1 MEKPAV
7 SVSLVNWNGG
17 TDIIRC
23 LESVYAQTYP
33 NIREVVIVDN
43 GSTDG
48 SVALIEEK
56 FPNVRILKNDSNLG
70 FCKAHNQAIRMTQG
84 EFVLLLNFDILLEPD
99 FLSYMVSAMTSEDR
113 IGMVS
118 GKLYRIVNGAK
129 TKKLDSTG
137 IIMRQYF
144 PAPRGDGEEDT
155 GQYDVDACRYILG
168 PCGAAPLY
176 RRAMLE
182 DTKCQGE
189 YFDEEFVNYVEDV
202 DLAWRAKLLGWIAVY
217 EPSAVACHERGA
229 TRKTNQREQSNYFL
243 KGFRNRYLSMYK
255 NITKEQWRK
264 NRFKIINR
272 ELLFLFG
279 PSCNTNTVSIRF
291 KALREAQRLKNL
303 LRNKRKYIQSR
314 IKISPREL
322 ESFSAYEQ
330 FNIFQFLWARLKNK
344 AFHFIHKTCYFIH
357 KVKIVP
363 MQILIWVY
371 RRLKKRFFP
380 L

>member
-1 MEKPAV
+1 MKTSKV
-7 SVSLVNWNGG
+7 SVNIVNWNGG

-23 LESVYAQTYP
+23 LESLYAQTYP

-43 GSTDG
+43 GSTDD
-48 SVALIEEK
+48 SVEVIEKK
-56 FPNVRILKNDSNLG
+56 FPKARILKNDSNWG
-70 FCKAHNQAIRMTQG
+70 FCKAHNQAIRMTEG

-118 GKLYRIVNGAK
+118 GKLYRSVNGIK
-129 TKKLDSTG
+129 TEKLDSTG
-137 IIMRQYF
+137 IMMHQYF
-144 PAPRGDGEEDT
+144 PAPRGEGEEDT
-155 GQYDVDACRYILG
+155 GQYDIDGCRYILG

-182 DTKCQGE
+182 DIKYQGE

-202 DLAWRAKLLGWIAVY
+202 DLAWRAQLLGWRAIY
-217 EPSAVACHERGA
+217 EPSAIACHERGA
-229 TRKTNQREQSNYFL
+229 TRKTNQQEQNNYFL

-255 NITKEQWRK
+255 NITNDEWKK
-264 NRFKIINR
+264 TRFKIISR

-279 PSCNTNTVSIRF
+279 PSQNRNTVSIRF

-322 ESFSAYEQ
+322 DSFFVYEQ
-330 FNIFQFLWARLKNK
+330 FGISQLLWATLKNR
-344 AFHFIHKTCYFIH
+344 ARHFMHKF
-357 KVKIVP
+357 KIV
-363 MQILIWVY
+363 QILIGVY
-371 RRLKKRFFP
+371 RRLKRRFFQ